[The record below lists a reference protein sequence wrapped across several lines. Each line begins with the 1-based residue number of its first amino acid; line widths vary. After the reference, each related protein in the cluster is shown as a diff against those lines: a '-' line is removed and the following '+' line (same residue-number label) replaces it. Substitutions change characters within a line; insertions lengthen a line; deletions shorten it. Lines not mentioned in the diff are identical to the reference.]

1 MAILDSKFDILR
13 GWPNSS
19 AVAEEF
25 KLAATHATNPQT
37 AGKWV
42 PLANGM
48 KVADAAGVSGGVTAQ
63 CGLIIEGREDES
75 HKLSGTC
82 TVLLGGGYIVR
93 LSNAAGD
100 GSMFTWDAGL
110 VAGIPVKV
118 EGSIIVK
125 AVAADDDGQLP
136 ALDGNA
142 ADPGPV
148 AQANTN
154 KIVGFVVDGSA
165 VGNAANSGGYI
176 DVYIR

>member
-13 GWPNSS
+13 GWPNGS

-25 KLAATHATNPQT
+25 KLAATAAVNPQT

-48 KVADAAGVSGGVTAQ
+48 KVADLAGVSGGVTAQ
-63 CGLIIEGREDES
+63 PGLIIEGREDES

-82 TVLLGGGYIVR
+82 TVLLGGGHIVR

-100 GSMFTWDAGL
+100 NTMFTHDAGL
-110 VAGIPVKV
+110 VAGAPVKV
-118 EGSIIVK
+118 VGSVIAL
-125 AVAADDDGQLP
+125 AVAEDDDADVQAAGDDGAQA
-136 ALDGNA
+136 AL
-142 ADPGPV
+142 
-148 AQANTN
+148 ANTN

-165 VGNAANSGGYI
+165 VGAQGDSGGYI